1 MLCGK
6 LTIGRQEQQWETSQ
20 GVTVVAQARNNYDLD
35 KGGGNSNSGGFST
48 CIGGRSNTVL
58 LADELDINYEGRRKF
73 EDTPWRRYILDNLL
87 KLERTGGGT
96 GSGIE
101 IKGPVRGILS

>member
-6 LTIGRQEQQWETSQ
+6 LTIGRQEQQWETCQ
-20 GVTVVAQARNNYDLD
+20 GVTAVAQARNNYYLD

-58 LADELDINYEGRRKF
+58 LADNQI
-73 EDTPWRRYILDNLL
+73 
-87 KLERTGGGT
+87 
-96 GSGIE
+96 
-101 IKGPVRGILS
+101 